1 MSRAF
6 HKSAETTA
14 GILFG
19 AVMAALAVALFL
31 LAVALGLL
39 ALVVVVVWFLGSLAI
54 EALLD
59 CVRRW
64 RLHRAWKRWKGP
76 PKHKT
81 GGIVGED
88 IKWPR
93 R

>member
-19 AVMAALAVALFL
+19 AVMATLAVALFL

-59 CVRRW
+59 CVRRMAAASGVEALEGSAQAA
-64 RLHRAWKRWKGP
+64 RPA
-76 PKHKT
+76 
-81 GGIVGED
+81 VGED